1 MILNLFLGFRIRLV
15 HQSRVITLAT
25 DLIVLKSKRSR
36 VLSHEST
43 QVHIRSFS
51 GTFLV
56 PIGQRSVTIS
66 DETINFK
73 STSDSLSRYF
83 FCRWRLKTF
92 FGSKMIEIEK
102 KKKGKRFN
110 SFVFSLFQQSSGLQ
124 SFCQKL
130 KRWKYNF
137 QLPITLSIQNF
148 LALSL
153 SPRLSYTLTH
163 SLSLSLS
170 HTPTLSLTHT
180 PMPIV

>member
-1 MILNLFLGFRIRLV
+1 MNQPFY
-15 HQSRVITLAT
+15 
-25 DLIVLKSKRSR
+25 
-36 VLSHEST
+36 
-43 QVHIRSFS
+43 IRSFS
-51 GTFLV
+51 VTFLV

-66 DETINFK
+66 DETIDFK

-83 FCRWRLKTF
+83 FCQWRLKTF
-92 FGSKMIEIEK
+92 FGSKMIEIEKKK

-153 SPRLSYTLTH
+153 SLRLSYTLTH
-163 SLSLSLS
+163 SLSLTPTNSLSLSLS
-170 HTPTLSLTHT
+170 HTNPCQSFKTRRPILSETFHRIAQLLRKPETFWKLEF
-180 PMPIV
+180 